1 MLMQLATLA
10 GALFVGLVAIA
21 LVYVLGMRTKS
32 PLVLS
37 PLIRLQRAIIN
48 PKQMRSAG
56 TPGAYASVIRHRGR
70 TSGRPYETPVGVVAA
85 DDGFLIA
92 LVYGSRT
99 NWLQNVLASGSATI
113 VHEGQTYEVDQPEI
127 VPMQAVAAR
136 FAAGD
141 QQGFRLLARR
151 PGAPGPAGRAGR
163 GRSAGHRRATRRRRQ
178 DPVRRHDPVDGGPAC
193 RRSRAPWSGTSA
205 PKIAMQPSR
214 CWPRHSRASARWTR
228 WSAMTTRRQTDVAAC
243 SR

>member
-1 MLMQLATLA
+1 MLMQVAILV
-10 GALFVGLVAIA
+10 GALLVGVVAVA

-32 PLVLS
+32 RLVLS

-70 TSGRPYETPVGVVAA
+70 TSGRPYETPVGVVAT

-113 VHEGQTYEVDQPEI
+113 VHDGQAYAVDQPEVI
-127 VPMQAVAAR
+127 PMQAVAAR
-136 FAAGD
+136 FTAGD
-141 QQGFRLLARR
+141 QQGFRLLRVDQALRVRRVEPEQAGARCTDGPR
-151 PGAPGPAGRAGR
+151 GEGAKGA
-163 GRSAGHRRATRRRRQ
+163 SADATR
-178 DPVRRHDPVDGGPAC
+178 
-193 RRSRAPWSGTSA
+193 S
-205 PKIAMQPSR
+205 ME
-214 CWPRHSRASARWTR
+214 ARN
-228 WSAMTTRRQTDVAAC
+228 AA
-243 SR
+243 

>member
-10 GALFVGLVAIA
+10 VALILGLVAIA
-21 LVYVLGMRTKS
+21 LVYLLGMRTKS

-70 TSGRPYETPVGVVAA
+70 TSGRPYDTPVGVVAT
-85 DDGFLIA
+85 DDGFVIA

-99 NWLQNVLASGSATI
+99 QWLQNVLAAGSATI
-113 VHEGQTYEVDQPEI
+113 VHEGQTYQVDQPEL

-136 FAAGD
+136 FTAGD
-141 QQGFRLLARR
+141 QQGFRLLRVDQALR
-151 PGAPGPAGRAGR
+151 
-163 GRSAGHRRATRRRRQ
+163 
-178 DPVRRHDPVDGGPAC
+178 VRRLKPEGAVAQLTDAPSGEGATGLSVD
-193 RRSRAPWSGTSA
+193 
-205 PKIAMQPSR
+205 
-214 CWPRHSRASARWTR
+214 
-228 WSAMTTRRQTDVAAC
+228 TTRSLGAQHV
-243 SR
+243 

>member
-10 GALFVGLVAIA
+10 VALILGLVAIA

-70 TSGRPYETPVGVVAA
+70 VSGRSHETPVGAVAT
-85 DDGFLIA
+85 DDGFVIA

-99 NWLQNVLASGSATI
+99 QWLQNVLAAGSATI
-113 VHEGQTYEVDQPEI
+113 VHEGQVYGVDQPEL
-127 VPMQAVAAR
+127 VPMQEVATR
-136 FAAGD
+136 FTGGD
-141 QQGFRLLARR
+141 QQGFRWLAVDQALR
-151 PGAPGPAGRAGR
+151 
-163 GRSAGHRRATRRRRQ
+163 
-178 DPVRRHDPVDGGPAC
+178 VRRVEPEGAGTRVTDAARGEGAVGP
-193 RRSRAPWSGTSA
+193 SA
-205 PKIAMQPSR
+205 D
-214 CWPRHSRASARWTR
+214 
-228 WSAMTTRRQTDVAAC
+228 TTRSMGAQHV
-243 SR
+243 

>member
-1 MLMQLATLA
+1 MLTQLAALA
-10 GALFVGLVAIA
+10 GALFLGVVAIA
-21 LVYVLGMRTKS
+21 LVYVLGMRAKS

-127 VPMQAVAAR
+127 IPMHAVAAR
-136 FAAGD
+136 FAGGD
-141 QQGFRLLARR
+141 QQGFRLLAVDQALR
-151 PGAPGPAGRAGR
+151 
-163 GRSAGHRRATRRRRQ
+163 
-178 DPVRRHDPVDGGPAC
+178 VRRVEPEGAGERLTDAARGEGAMGPSVQATG
-193 RRSRAPWSGTSA
+193 SIG
-205 PKIAMQPSR
+205 
-214 CWPRHSRASARWTR
+214 ARN
-228 WSAMTTRRQTDVAAC
+228 VA
-243 SR
+243 